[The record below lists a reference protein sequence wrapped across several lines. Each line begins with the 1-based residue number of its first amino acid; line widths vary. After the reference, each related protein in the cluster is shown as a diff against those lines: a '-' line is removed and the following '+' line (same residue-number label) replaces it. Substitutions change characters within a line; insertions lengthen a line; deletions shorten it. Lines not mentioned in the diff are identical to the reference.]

1 MSRIKVLY
9 ISHESKEIAG
19 ATLSLYNLIHSVEE
33 WVEPVV
39 LLDQKGVVYDFF
51 QERGVPCLVFPFKRV
66 LYNYGFVKRV
76 LLYLPRL
83 IRDSISN
90 DKCLQ
95 FVKKQLGR
103 QGVDIIHSNSSAITV
118 GEYLAKGLGVK
129 HVWHV
134 REFLD
139 KDFHFHPFG
148 GMDKLRKRIK
158 RADASI
164 AITSQ
169 VAQHWQMTGKNAHVI
184 WDAVRKEE
192 EVCAL
197 LPKEKYFLFCCASL
211 SDTKGADTAVKAF
224 CMSRLSQKG
233 YYLKMV
239 GSCTDEYKEKLM
251 HIIRSF
257 SNDMVEHIEFLGYQ
271 KDITPLM
278 KRATAF
284 LMCSHNEG
292 LGRVTI
298 EAMCYG
304 CPVIARHSGGTVD
317 FLKDR
322 ETGFFFTHDE
332 QCASL
337 MNEVSSMSVPTT
349 IYAANEFFKLHF
361 TEEKY
366 GIQINRIYQELLGQ
380 QKYEQSKRL

>member
-1 MSRIKVLY
+1 MKRIKVLY

-19 ATLSLYNLIHSVEE
+19 ATLSLFNLIHSVDN

-39 LLDQKGVVYDFF
+39 LLNRKDIVYDFF
-51 QERGVPCLVFPFKRV
+51 QSKGIDCMVFPFTRV
-66 LYNYGFVKRV
+66 LYNYGVVKRI
-76 LLYLPRL
+76 LLYIPRL
-83 IRDSISN
+83 VRDSYSN
-90 DKCLQ
+90 YRCLQ
-95 FVKKQLGR
+95 FVRSQLGK
-103 QGVDIIHSNSSAITV
+103 QGVEIIHSNSSAITV

-148 GMDKLRKRIK
+148 GMDRLRKRIN
-158 RADASI
+158 RADATI

-169 VAQHWQMTGKNAHVI
+169 VAQHWNLTGKNAYVI

-192 EVCAL
+192 DVCAV

-211 SDTKGADTAVKAF
+211 CDTKGADTAVKAF
-224 CMSRLSQKG
+224 CQSGLSQKG
-233 YYLKMV
+233 YCLKMV
-239 GSCTDEYKEKLM
+239 GNCTDEYKKKLECIM
-251 HIIRSF
+251 QSF
-257 SNDMVEHIEFLGYQ
+257 SEETKEKVEFLGYQ

-278 KRATAF
+278 KKATAF

-304 CPVIARHSGGTVD
+304 CLVIARKSGGTVD
-317 FLKDR
+317 YLKDR
-322 ETGFFFTHDE
+322 ETGFFFTDE
-332 QCASL
+332 EECATL
-337 MNEVSSMSVPTT
+337 MNEVSSMAVPTT
-349 IYAANEFFKLHF
+349 INAANEFFKQHF
-361 TEEKY
+361 AEEVY
-366 GIQINRIYQELLGQ
+366 GIQIYSIYQELLSHH
-380 QKYEQSKRL
+380 KYE